1 MKHILALLW
10 LPASFWAANAYADE
24 PIRSANNVE
33 ALTLAVSHLA
43 HDLQSRDP
51 AGDTINN
58 RLTGPQIEIGYAN
71 SRIRDAF
78 GVPGFYSRFEFAL
91 GYGRE
96 NFSGT
101 SLDPSTG
108 AVAPDKGPLDV
119 LTESAQG
126 RFGYDWELGPQR
138 RLALVPYLG
147 VTQQAWRRDSTT
159 ASGTAAYFHS
169 ALEAGLMVQASLSPR
184 LVLGADASVG
194 HVVGALQ
201 IDHGDLIEPRGRIAT
216 TGSLYLDHRS
226 DATSHERLL
235 IRQTSLRFGEPA
247 QTTGVLEP
255 RRNSGF
261 TIGLEFGTTGNLF
274 EELFH

>member
-1 MKHILALLW
+1 MKHLLAFLL
-10 LPASFWAANAYADE
+10 LPATFWAADAYADE

-33 ALTLAVSHLA
+33 ALTLAVSHMS
-43 HDLQSRDP
+43 HDQQSRDS

-58 RLTGPQIEIGYAN
+58 RLTGPQIEFGYA
-71 SRIRDAF
+71 STRIRDAF
-78 GVPGFYSRFEFAL
+78 GVPGFYSRVEFAL

-96 NFSGT
+96 NFAGA

-119 LTESAQG
+119 LTETARG
-126 RFGYDWELGPQR
+126 RFGYEWELGSQKR
-138 RLALVPYLG
+138 VALTPFIG
-147 VTQQAWRRDSTT
+147 VTQQAWRRNSTA
-159 ASGTAAYFHS
+159 ASGTAVYFHDV
-169 ALEAGLMVQASLSPR
+169 LEAGLMVQASLSPR

-194 HVVGALQ
+194 HVVGSWQ

-235 IRQTSLRFGEPA
+235 VRQSSLRFGEPA
-247 QTTGVLEP
+247 QSTGVLEP